1 MGKEKVPSLFQRS
14 RAQLS
19 RAAKAAKE
27 AEGKAARTIGAA
39 TTKNTR
45 KEGKDVFSVADP
57 KAPGGRRRLRGAAG
71 AKKSGKKDEVRS
83 LTRRGRR
90 TAAKTIGTGAV
101 AVAATRGGEDKKDKG
116 GKGTPKTKKYNVGV
130 SKGGVPFNEAF
141 GYYRGKGQKQF
152 TWNGKKYTTELDTEK
167 AKRLASKKKKVGPIR
182 KFLLGEDGKFGGK
195 RGAIDFLPG
204 KSRPGRQGGSPTSP
218 ASAKGR
224 KIVSKAGGGMMKSKM
239 ASKGG
244 AKGGKK
250 MAPGYKMGG
259 SAKKFPDM
267 TGDGKVTQ
275 KDILKARGVPGF
287 SKGAMAGV
295 LQDLMTKGARAAEK
309 KYGKTAVNQ
318 AKKELNI
325 ISGVKT
331 KQAAKT
337 PKEKKLAAADFRAER
352 RGKAFQTTAGK
363 KQAQV
368 ERNEMRMASGGSAK
382 KTPKGYSKGGVARKG
397 KPRGVGVALR
407 GYGKALR

>member
-1 MGKEKVPSLFQRS
+1 MSRVKKGLSLFEKTKEAGRK
-14 RAQLS
+14 
-19 RAAKAAKE
+19 AAKATAETAK
-27 AEGKAARTIGAA
+27 GAA
-39 TTKNTR
+39 IRAGSPGSGTKVVKGTTTR
-45 KEGKDVFSVADP
+45 NLGKGF
-57 KAPGGRRRLRGAAG
+57 GLQQ
-71 AKKSGKKDEVRS
+71 
-83 LTRRGRR
+83 
-90 TAAKTIGTGAV
+90 TGA
-101 AVAATRGGEDKKDKG
+101 
-116 GKGTPKTKKYNVGV
+116 GKGTRAATKAQRSKVARSGAKRIAGAGAAVGAGAALTRGERKQTEKKKDQPKAKKFNVGV

-141 GYYRGKGQKQF
+141 KHFRDKGQKQF

-244 AKGGKK
+244 ARGGKRVPPGMMGGGMMKSKMSAKGGAKGGKK

-259 SAKKFPDM
+259 SAKKFPDL

-275 KDILKARGVPGF
+275 KDILKGRGVPGF
-287 SKGAMAGV
+287 SEGGGAKKSKGYAKGGKVMKSKMA
-295 LQDLMTKGARAAEK
+295 TKG
-309 KYGKTAVNQ
+309 G
-318 AKKELNI
+318 
-325 ISGVKT
+325 
-331 KQAAKT
+331 
-337 PKEKKLAAADFRAER
+337 
-352 RGKAFQTTAGK
+352 
-363 KQAQV
+363 
-368 ERNEMRMASGGSAK
+368 ASKK
-382 KTPKGYSKGGVARKG
+382 KTTRRG